1 MSRDARLRMSAGK
14 AKPGGEGG
22 PLAVIHVHHIQGM
35 IKKLFNTER
44 KKSNDTFFGVGKCW
58 DLTLTPVTSVK
69 LAISP
74 LSPKT
79 MLNFEQIGWK

>member
-1 MSRDARLRMSAGK
+1 MVCLIGQVWTRCSLPPETFLGVRHAFLPFRGEGTRDAGLRMSRDARLRMSAGK

-44 KKSNDTFFGVGKCW
+44 KKK
-58 DLTLTPVTSVK
+58 
-69 LAISP
+69 
-74 LSPKT
+74 
-79 MLNFEQIGWK
+79 